1 MFNGTV
7 GTRVFLVHCHCA
19 NCQRPSTKRVP
30 VPMIDGA
37 PRDVDDFLE
46 VLEHNPTPFSCR
58 HCESLVGELVG
69 VTLERATELE
79 EEH

>member
-1 MFNGTV
+1 
-7 GTRVFLVHCHCA
+7 
-19 NCQRPSTKRVP
+19 
-30 VPMIDGA
+30 MIDGA